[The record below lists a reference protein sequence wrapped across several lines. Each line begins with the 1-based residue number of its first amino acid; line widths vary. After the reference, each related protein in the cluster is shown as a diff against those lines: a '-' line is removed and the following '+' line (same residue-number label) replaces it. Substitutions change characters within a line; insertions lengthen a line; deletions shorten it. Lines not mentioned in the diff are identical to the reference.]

1 VPGSRPGRGAPE
13 RTPRHGTDADLPA
26 TAASGDEPPSSSPEA
41 ASGGGRRGRRPARAT
56 AWTPRRA
63 WLSAL
68 AALLLAALL
77 DAEALHDTAE
87 SQPFGWRYDVATALA
102 DPLVEVSRALHLTE
116 PRHWLEDALDRPST
130 RPEATPSTSPTTE
143 RPTTTEPPTSETTEP
158 TTATTEPAR
167 RTPTAED
174 PLRLLV
180 AGDSMTEA
188 LGPVLEELAEETG
201 VVAAERALEY
211 SSGLTR
217 PDFFDWPAHLAALLD
232 EHDPEVVVVS
242 VGANDAQ
249 GIQTPAGSASFGTGA
264 WVAEYRARVA
274 STMDLLAAE
283 DRIVYWLGEP
293 VMRSADFD
301 ARMALITSIFRDEA
315 QGRPGIRFVDTRPT
329 FAGDDGGYT
338 AYLPDASGTPVL
350 VRRDDGIHLTPAGA
364 RRLAAQLM
372 HSVRADWPIP

>member
-1 VPGSRPGRGAPE
+1 MRN
-13 RTPRHGTDADLPA
+13 
-26 TAASGDEPPSSSPEA
+26 
-41 ASGGGRRGRRPARAT
+41 
-56 AWTPRRA
+56 A
-63 WLSAL
+63 WLV
-68 AALLLAALL
+68 AAVTLLVAALL

-87 SQPFGWRYDVATALA
+87 SQPFGWRHDVATAFA

-130 RPEATPSTSPTTE
+130 RPEPPPTTTPTTE
-143 RPTTTEPPTSETTEP
+143 PAPTTEPPTSEP
-158 TTATTEPAR
+158 PSSATTATTAPAR

-188 LGPVLEELAEETG
+188 LGPVLEELAEGTG

-217 PDFFDWPAHLAALLD
+217 PDYFDWPAHLASLLA

-249 GIQTPAGSASFGTGA
+249 GIQTPSGPASFGTDA

-274 STMDLLAAE
+274 ATMDLLADE

-293 VMRSADFD
+293 VMRSSDFD
-301 ARMALITSIFRDEA
+301 ARMALITSVFREQA
-315 QGRPGIRFVDTRPT
+315 EHRPGIRFVDTRPT
-329 FAGDDGGYT
+329 FAGDDGGYA

-350 VRRDDGIHLTPAGA
+350 VRRDDGIHLTSAGA
-364 RRLAAQLM
+364 RRLAVPLLDAL
-372 HSVRADWPIP
+372 RADWPLP